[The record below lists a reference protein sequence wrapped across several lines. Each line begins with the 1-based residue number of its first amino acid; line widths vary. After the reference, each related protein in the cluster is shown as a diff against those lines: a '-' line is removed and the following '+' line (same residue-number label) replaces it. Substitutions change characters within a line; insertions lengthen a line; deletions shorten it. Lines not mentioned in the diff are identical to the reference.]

1 MIKCTLFTKNI
12 GHVARE
18 FRVGDAQAIV
28 LSDAKK
34 LKAVMESNDVYYYNA
49 AKVEM
54 HRGLFKKGVF
64 EVPLVAPRGDGLH
77 WIEGFHQVNAALEE
91 GMTVVPIG
99 TSLVLAE
106 QLKAL
111 VGASCD
117 DTAGSPFD
125 FSACDATIM

>member
-1 MIKCTLFTKNI
+1 MIKCTLFSKNI

-18 FRVGDAQAIV
+18 FRDGDAQAIV

-54 HRGLFKKGVF
+54 HKGMFKEGMF
-64 EVPLVAPRGDGLH
+64 EVPLVAPRGDGLY

-99 TSLVLAE
+99 TSLALAE
-106 QLKAL
+106 QLKAM
-111 VGASCD
+111 VGASRN
-117 DTAGSPFD
+117 DTAGNPFD

>member
-1 MIKCTLFTKNI
+1 MIKCTLFSKSI
-12 GHVARE
+12 AHVARE

-28 LSDAKK
+28 LADAKK

-49 AKVEM
+49 ARVEM
-54 HRGLFKKGVF
+54 HKGLFKKGMF
-64 EVPLVAPRGDGLH
+64 EIPLVAPRGDGLH

-99 TSLVLAE
+99 TSLALAE
-106 QLKAL
+106 QLKGM
-111 VGASCD
+111 VGASHD

-125 FSACDATIM
+125 FSACDATLM